1 MKIWCCQMIEN
12 IKVVNDGDEISKV
25 DVENWGI
32 KDYCNRYNDKITINF
47 VGFVLK
53 YKRILYS
60 FPKNYYIDKK
70 SEDIKILMKNIIKI
84 LLLIRSSGDYKNND
98 ENEGFPLEAYQ
109 FVLSYYKKYGLY
121 TTEEES
127 FRNGFEGKINWK
139 KTIKESEKILTE
151 NGIIFLPFVLYEKK
165 DTIIFISKCMD
176 YLLNDCVD
184 YIDYV
189 DCIIPY
195 KKKFKHL
202 EFENFKYI
210 CNQLIKLKNNFF
222 KDSEKKLINALIEY
236 FDWKS
241 KYKDKKIM
249 LTTKFE
255 NCWEMLIKEYLNH
268 RFYKYLDEED
278 KIYWKKNET
287 KKQFEKLTQ
296 DIEPSNEKKEKHFE
310 IEYDHFF
317 KDNDENVVYIFDS
330 KYFKE
335 DELKLNY
342 KQMVYHYHLK
352 QKYPKSKIING
363 LILPIPMNNLKNKKE
378 YYTKNHIDR
387 SKEDGVK
394 VTEHYLN
401 IRKII
406 NFISEKS
413 NNLV

>member
-1 MKIWCCQMIEN
+1 MSEN
-12 IKVVNDGDEISKV
+12 IKVVNDGDKINKA

-53 YKRILYS
+53 YKRIFYS
-60 FPKNYYIDKK
+60 FPKNYYIDKE
-70 SEDIKILMKNIIKI
+70 SEDIKTLMKNVIKI
-84 LLLIRSSGDYKNND
+84 LLLTRSSGDYKNDD

-109 FVLSYYKKYGLY
+109 FVLSYYKNHGLY

-184 YIDYV
+184 YIDYI
-189 DCIIPY
+189 DCIVPY

-236 FDWKS
+236 FHWKS
-241 KYKDKKIM
+241 KYKDKKMI

-268 RFYKYLDEED
+268 KFYKYKED
-278 KIYWKKNET
+278 KICWKENKI
-287 KKQFEKLTQ
+287 KKKFEKLTE
-296 DIEPSNEKKEKHFE
+296 DIEPSNEKKEKEKHFK

-317 KDNDENVVYIFDS
+317 EDNAENIVYIFDS
-330 KYFKE
+330 KYFKG
-335 DELKLNY
+335 DKLKLNY
-342 KQMVYHYHLK
+342 KQMIYHYHLK
-352 QKYPKSKIING
+352 QKYLKSKIING

-378 YYTKNHIDR
+378 YYTENHVDR

-394 VTEHYLN
+394 ITEHYLN
-401 IRKII
+401 IREII
-406 NFISEKS
+406 NFIAEKS
-413 NNLV
+413 DNLV